1 VSEVVLEVGSDGE
14 DLQLNI
20 SSDAGAKA
28 VLLLD

>member
-20 SSDAGAKA
+20 ESDAGAKA
-28 VLLLD
+28 ILQLD